1 MPLNSD
7 ALLVGAV
14 GGPKW
19 DHIVVE
25 GEPEEQDGL
34 MKLRHELEVFASL
47 RWARAYDPL
56 LSRTPFRPEVAR
68 SAAGVAVV
76 ILGVLISQI
85 PPGAKNP
92 QTQS

>member
-1 MPLNSD
+1 M
-7 ALLVGAV
+7 GAV

-19 DHIVVE
+19 DHIKVD
-25 GEPEEQDGL
+25 GGPEEQDGL

-68 SAAGVAVV
+68 NADVMVV
-76 ILGVLISQI
+76 RELC
-85 PPGAKNP
+85 
-92 QTQS
+92 